1 MLCPAFLKVLT
12 QILNSIGG
20 RLKQRIAFGFVM
32 FKLLVEDSYLVDFA
46 QSGFERGV
54 FLLDLLV

>member
-20 RLKQRIAFGFVM
+20 RLQQRVALGFIM
-32 FKLLVEDSYLVDFA
+32 FKLLIEDSRLVDFA
-46 QSGFERGV
+46 QGGFERGV